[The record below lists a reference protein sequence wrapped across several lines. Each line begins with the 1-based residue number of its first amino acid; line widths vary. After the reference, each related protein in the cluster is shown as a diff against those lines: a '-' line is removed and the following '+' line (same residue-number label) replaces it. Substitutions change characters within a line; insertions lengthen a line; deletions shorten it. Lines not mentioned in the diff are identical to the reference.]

1 MLDKTPLEMALEREG
16 QIEYCDECEYV
27 RVVENTVFCGLS
39 GKLLHPMMFLRGQG
53 FGPARR
59 CTKRKEAREM
69 GLTAAD
75 LQRMGPEAQRQVMEK
90 LGIVGKTKAPKYH
103 NQPDSRGNLRF
114 DSKKEAKR
122 YDELMLMLKA
132 GQIRNLPPAAVHPP
146 GKLHHGDRRAGPGH
160 PLCGRLRLR
169 APHRA
174 GQVRHRDLAAGGGGC
189 QEPGHQDGPVRDE
202 KETPAG
208 TLQSDYQGG
217 LIMAKKGTFPAN
229 AMRRGE
235 IYWVDIPNAIGH
247 ELMKDRPAIIVSCDA
262 LNDNSPVVQVV
273 YCSASPKKEL
283 PEHITIRS
291 TEQISTALCE
301 NVYTVD
307 KSRVG
312 RYVGRCTKREME
324 QVDLGLLSGLGL
336 AQYGL
341 ASPQEDEEEPE
352 PVRGDTEDGTA
363 SMALVIAQTE
373 RDTYKRMYESLL
385 ARMTME
391 REETA

>member
-1 MLDKTPLEMALEREG
+1 
-16 QIEYCDECEYV
+16 
-27 RVVENTVFCGLS
+27 
-39 GKLLHPMMFLRGQG
+39 
-53 FGPARR
+53 
-59 CTKRKEAREM
+59 
-69 GLTAAD
+69 
-75 LQRMGPEAQRQVMEK
+75 
-90 LGIVGKTKAPKYH
+90 
-103 NQPDSRGNLRF
+103 
-114 DSKKEAKR
+114 
-122 YDELMLMLKA
+122 
-132 GQIRNLPPAAVHPP
+132 
-146 GKLHHGDRRAGPGH
+146 
-160 PLCGRLRLR
+160 
-169 APHRA
+169 
-174 GQVRHRDLAAGGGGC
+174 
-189 QEPGHQDGPVRDE
+189 
-202 KETPAG
+202 
-208 TLQSDYQGG
+208 
-217 LIMAKKGTFPAN
+217 MAKKGTFPAN

-312 RYVGRCTKREME
+312 RFVGRCTRREME

-391 REETA
+391 REETAWSRIAGAAPGTRTSRAYASTETAHVARTSRSRTPPARHGRARHEAGRQGDAPAGDIHRQRRGQAELEAACGGPRGVHPSEGALPHRGI

>member
-1 MLDKTPLEMALEREG
+1 
-16 QIEYCDECEYV
+16 
-27 RVVENTVFCGLS
+27 
-39 GKLLHPMMFLRGQG
+39 
-53 FGPARR
+53 
-59 CTKRKEAREM
+59 
-69 GLTAAD
+69 
-75 LQRMGPEAQRQVMEK
+75 
-90 LGIVGKTKAPKYH
+90 
-103 NQPDSRGNLRF
+103 
-114 DSKKEAKR
+114 
-122 YDELMLMLKA
+122 
-132 GQIRNLPPAAVHPP
+132 
-146 GKLHHGDRRAGPGH
+146 
-160 PLCGRLRLR
+160 
-169 APHRA
+169 
-174 GQVRHRDLAAGGGGC
+174 
-189 QEPGHQDGPVRDE
+189 
-202 KETPAG
+202 
-208 TLQSDYQGG
+208 
-217 LIMAKKGTFPAN
+217 MAKKGTFHAN

-312 RYVGRCTKREME
+312 RCTRREME

-341 ASPQEDEEEPE
+341 ASPQEDEEE

>member
-1 MLDKTPLEMALEREG
+1 
-16 QIEYCDECEYV
+16 
-27 RVVENTVFCGLS
+27 
-39 GKLLHPMMFLRGQG
+39 
-53 FGPARR
+53 
-59 CTKRKEAREM
+59 
-69 GLTAAD
+69 
-75 LQRMGPEAQRQVMEK
+75 
-90 LGIVGKTKAPKYH
+90 
-103 NQPDSRGNLRF
+103 
-114 DSKKEAKR
+114 
-122 YDELMLMLKA
+122 
-132 GQIRNLPPAAVHPP
+132 
-146 GKLHHGDRRAGPGH
+146 
-160 PLCGRLRLR
+160 
-169 APHRA
+169 
-174 GQVRHRDLAAGGGGC
+174 
-189 QEPGHQDGPVRDE
+189 
-202 KETPAG
+202 
-208 TLQSDYQGG
+208 
-217 LIMAKKGTFPAN
+217 MAKKGTFPAN

-291 TEQISTALCE
+291 TEQISMALCE

-312 RYVGRCTKREME
+312 RFVGRCTRREME

-363 SMALVIAQTE
+363 SMALVMRLPETFTDSGE
-373 RDTYKRMYESLL
+373 DKRSLRRPVVGRVVYIHPKGYYHTVEFELNGGHVRESFKGVSD
-385 ARMTME
+385 
-391 REETA
+391 

>member
-1 MLDKTPLEMALEREG
+1 
-16 QIEYCDECEYV
+16 
-27 RVVENTVFCGLS
+27 
-39 GKLLHPMMFLRGQG
+39 
-53 FGPARR
+53 
-59 CTKRKEAREM
+59 
-69 GLTAAD
+69 
-75 LQRMGPEAQRQVMEK
+75 
-90 LGIVGKTKAPKYH
+90 
-103 NQPDSRGNLRF
+103 
-114 DSKKEAKR
+114 
-122 YDELMLMLKA
+122 
-132 GQIRNLPPAAVHPP
+132 
-146 GKLHHGDRRAGPGH
+146 
-160 PLCGRLRLR
+160 
-169 APHRA
+169 
-174 GQVRHRDLAAGGGGC
+174 
-189 QEPGHQDGPVRDE
+189 
-202 KETPAG
+202 
-208 TLQSDYQGG
+208 
-217 LIMAKKGTFPAN
+217 MAKKGTFPAN

-262 LNDNSPVVQVV
+262 LNDNS
-273 YCSASPKKEL
+273 
-283 PEHITIRS
+283 

-312 RYVGRCTKREME
+312 RFVGRCTRREME